1 MDETTP
7 FLKQGEIMIRRKARL
22 LAMAGSFVLALGIA
36 SRLWLHGS
44 HAAFTSGFLI
54 GFSLV
59 LLLFGF
65 VQMRRASS

>member
-1 MDETTP
+1 
-7 FLKQGEIMIRRKARL
+7 
-22 LAMAGSFVLALGIA
+22 MAGSFVLALGIA

-65 VQMRRASS
+65 VRMRRASS